1 MTETKALR
9 SVKILILEPFSF
21 VLLPILFCC
30 PYYLQN
36 YHSSVEIFA
45 LRGFKTVEGKEIK
58 KFRSIFWNC
67 SNDAPRT
74 LYGASDLT
82 LVQNLKSK
90 WVFSLKFTIFC

>member
-9 SVKILILEPFSF
+9 SVKILILEPFNF
-21 VLLPILFCC
+21 VFLPILFCC

-58 KFRSIFWNC
+58 SSGQSFGIVLMMLQECYMVRLI
-67 SNDAPRT
+67 
-74 LYGASDLT
+74 
-82 LVQNLKSK
+82 
-90 WVFSLKFTIFC
+90 